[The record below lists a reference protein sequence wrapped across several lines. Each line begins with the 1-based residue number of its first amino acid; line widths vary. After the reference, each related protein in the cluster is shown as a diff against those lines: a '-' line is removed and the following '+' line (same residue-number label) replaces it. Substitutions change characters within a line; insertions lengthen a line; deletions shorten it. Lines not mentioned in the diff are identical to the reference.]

1 MKFFL
6 DTANIDMIS
15 TVKDYG
21 LLDGVTT
28 NPSLIAKEG
37 VQDFFGHIRRICD
50 ITLGPVSAEVVS
62 EDYESI
68 LAEARELANIS
79 EFVVVKIPMTKAGI
93 KAVATLEAEGI
104 QTNVTLVFSPSQAL
118 LAAKVGASYIS
129 PFLGRIDDIS
139 WDCMEMLEKT
149 LEIMSVYDFESE
161 IIAASIRSP
170 KHVVEAAC
178 LGCDIATVPFRILE
192 QMFLHPLTDRGIEK
206 FLDDWNKLKKTP
218 GKE

>member
-6 DTANIDMIS
+6 DTANLDMINAA
-15 TVKDYG
+15 KDYG

-37 VQDFFGHIRRICD
+37 IQDYHGHIRRICD
-50 ITLGPVSAEVVS
+50 ITLGPVSAEVIS
-62 EDYESI
+62 EEYGAI
-68 LAEARELANIS
+68 LSEARELAAIS
-79 EFVVVKIPMTKAGI
+79 EFVVVKVPMTKNGI
-93 KAVATLEAEGI
+93 KAVRTLELEGI

-118 LAAKVGASYIS
+118 LAAKAGASFIS

-149 LEIMSVYDFESE
+149 LEIMNVYDFKSE

-170 KHVVEAAC
+170 KHVVEAAQM
-178 LGCDIATVPFRILE
+178 GCHIATIPFGVLE
-192 QMFLHPLTDRGIEK
+192 QMFLHPLTDKGIRK
-206 FLDDWNKLKKTP
+206 FLDDWNTLKNNP